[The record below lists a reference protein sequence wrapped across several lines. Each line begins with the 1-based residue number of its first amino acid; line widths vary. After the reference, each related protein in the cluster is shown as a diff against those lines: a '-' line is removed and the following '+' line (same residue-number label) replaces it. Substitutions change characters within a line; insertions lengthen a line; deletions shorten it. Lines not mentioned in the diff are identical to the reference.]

1 MMLVNGDLVRIPQ
14 GAVIMGIESDR
25 TPIRVA
31 VDPAMAIVIDNRPIG
46 DDLIKILVNEEVV
59 FVDKRV
65 VRLVGG

>member
-31 VDPAMAIVIDNRPIG
+31 VDPTMAIVIDNRPIG